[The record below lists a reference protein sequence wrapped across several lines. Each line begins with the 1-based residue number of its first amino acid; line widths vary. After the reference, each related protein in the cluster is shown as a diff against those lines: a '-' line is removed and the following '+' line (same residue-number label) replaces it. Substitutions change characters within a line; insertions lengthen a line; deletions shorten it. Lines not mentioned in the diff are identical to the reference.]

1 MIHMFTTTPDTAH
14 MLLALKRKHNFYFR
28 TLLKTDETDLVTCEV
43 TEPGYDFIKANNINV
58 TFD

>member
-1 MIHMFTTTPDTAH
+1 